1 MPIRRWI
8 PLTDIVFFIGLFGV
22 SLASTVGV
30 LLTVQEWDATKTIA
44 VALTPTLFLF
54 FTSIFFT
61 QRWMQ
66 KPNYIAE
73 IQGID
78 YESGIAVWTNGVN
91 ISKKEMEAIIDFF
104 ITAFSQLSG
113 IEKHRIAIALED
125 SSLEL
130 RLDKVKTLSQE
141 WVIEGMEGIQ
151 KGKGVIVHWNS
162 SVKNSAL
169 FHEWIH
175 MVDEFVN
182 RNVDYK
188 HSGPWWRLESELL
201 VKFPS
206 KFD

>member
-1 MPIRRWI
+1 M
-8 PLTDIVFFIGLFGV
+8 
-22 SLASTVGV
+22 
-30 LLTVQEWDATKTIA
+30 DAKTK
-44 VALTPTLFLF
+44 L
-54 FTSIFFT
+54 
-61 QRWMQ
+61 
-66 KPNYIAE
+66 
-73 IQGID
+73 